1 MAHPVLTPRVANAI
15 NRLNRLGWRGSDHS
29 LVTWC
34 WSCKEGSTGGPLQ
47 DWTLC
52 SDTTYTPYRDFMVRF
67 YVESDHPRDTPLDFD
82 HLIEIYIPHMINDP
96 STLPAFLF
104 ETFKELQECLG
115 EFANVKKVKLALA
128 TWILGS
134 SYSYEGMHAAVVA
147 IMEEFMRSHTEVD
160 LDVTIDGSPLVGSI
174 PGVQTNELLRP
185 IHIPIPWNIQRHI
198 IESIPS
204 YMPDENDDF
213 PAFDHCHYLEDD
225 NPTLT
230 STITNQ
236 INVCRTLRHF
246 SLACRQWAII
256 SQKVLFRW
264 ICLINHQQTD
274 KLYTTL
280 SDPQSSHL
288 AQNVRRLSI
297 VYQPPYKKLGEVIS
311 RVIGMRLSRLECLS
325 LCAGDGRPGA
335 YDPIIFPFHPSLQ
348 AQLSQLNQIRI
359 LHLHNFWFSHRAEF
373 RRVVCSFSGVRYL
386 IASCIEFGHDK
397 LGDCRPIHHSKEWQ
411 LPTKVSWLRGERYRI
426 QEYQRNA
433 EVNLWVANIPN
444 WHRLIKISS
453 PRTTPPF
460 LTPHIANAITHILGR
475 EDDYYYVTW
484 RWRYGEG
491 RTGGTGQD
499 WTLSCVTS
507 GGNLKLCLDF
517 RFHMPESD
525 QLQDVVL
532 GCDHLMELS
541 IPHVAGDALNL
552 HVSLLQKFRG
562 LQELLGG
569 LTNLKKIN
577 LALMIRERK
586 RGSES
591 RPWMSLDGYT
601 KQKLQR
607 QYTPI
612 IAITEEF
619 IRSQTDFDM
628 DFTID
633 GLPPEELHLLIRSVP
648 TNELL
653 WPIHTPIPW
662 NIQCHIIQSVSSFV
676 STDRNS
682 SDLAFDDL
690 THSKTYTPMQ
700 SIHNQIEVGR
710 TLRKFSLVCR
720 QWASV
725 VRRLLFVPAWICL
738 LNHQQ
743 MDKLYI
749 LLRDHRSSHLSQN
762 VRRLSIVYRPPYKKI
777 GEVIPRIIGMSLSR
791 LEHLDLCTEGDQG
804 YPNGYPIFPFH
815 PSLRAQLSQ
824 LNQVRVLHLHK
835 VGFTH
840 PAEFRQFV
848 GAFSGI
854 DYLIAIF
861 VQFGKDEL
869 GYNRPIHR
877 TVEWQMPTAVWCG
890 TPQVEPLYRSFEEI
904 SAAPILW
911 VANVPNLHQTLS
923 SKTACP
929 TLTPDIANAIMLS
942 MHYFS
947 ASVSDDL
954 SLISWHWRY
963 EGSAG
968 GSGQDCQWTLLSC
981 IKPDSLDPSQGYF
994 RFRVGSDTP
1003 PDTLLGLEHLIELC
1017 IPYWVDEPQGLSV
1030 SFKLHKR
1037 FRELHE
1043 LFCGFRNVE
1052 KPKLALVSLEEDY
1065 VPRGVKGY
1073 EVEGG
1078 FWSRTR
1084 KTKRRPLKWY
1094 APILEEF
1101 RCSQTD
1107 LHLDITINGVPLE
1120 ELRSVVSVS
1129 EEQRRQ

>member
-15 NRLNRLGWRGSDHS
+15 NQLNHLGWRDSNHS
-29 LVTWC
+29 VVTWR
-34 WSCKEGSTGGPLQ
+34 WRCKEGSTGGPVQ

-52 SDTTYTPYRDFMVRF
+52 SVSNDTTYTVYYSDFMVRF
-67 YVESDHPRDTPLDFD
+67 YVDSDHPEDTPLGFD
-82 HLIEIYIPHMINDP
+82 HLIEICIPHMIGDP
-96 STLPAFLF
+96 SALPAFLF
-104 ETFKELQECLG
+104 ETFKELQECFG
-115 EFANVKKVKLALA
+115 EFANVKRVKLALA
-128 TWILGS
+128 TPFS
-134 SYSYEGMHAAVVA
+134 SHDRNGMRAAVTA

-160 LDVTIDGSPLVGSI
+160 LDVTIDGSPLDGSN
-174 PGVQTNELLRP
+174 GLLRP

-213 PAFDHCHYLEDD
+213 PAFDHRYY
-225 NPTLT
+225 T

-236 INVCRTLRHF
+236 IKVCRTLRSC
-246 SLACRQWAII
+246 SLVCRQWAI
-256 SQKVLFRW
+256 
-264 ICLINHQQTD
+264 TD

-311 RVIGMRLSRLECLS
+311 RVIGMRLSR
-325 LCAGDGRPGA
+325 
-335 YDPIIFPFHPSLQ
+335 
-348 AQLSQLNQIRI
+348 
-359 LHLHNFWFSHRAEF
+359 
-373 RRVVCSFSGVRYL
+373 
-386 IASCIEFGHDK
+386 
-397 LGDCRPIHHSKEWQ
+397 PIHHSKEWQ
-411 LPTKVSWLRGERYRI
+411 VPTKVSWLRGERYRI

-433 EVNLWVANIPN
+433 EVNTPSILWVANIPN

-475 EDDYYYVTW
+475 EDDYYCVTW

-517 RFHMPESD
+517 RFHMPDSESD

-532 GCDHLMELS
+532 GRDHLIELS
-541 IPHVAGDALNL
+541 IPHVADNNALNL
-552 HVSLLQKFRG
+552 RVSLFQKFRG
-562 LQELLGG
+562 LQKLLGG
-569 LTNLKKIN
+569 FTNLKKIN
-577 LALMIRERK
+577 LALMIQKWR
-586 RGSES
+586 SNS
-591 RPWMSLDGYT
+591 RPWMSLFEYEKQELQMRYT
-601 KQKLQR
+601 A
-607 QYTPI
+607 I

-619 IRSQTDFDM
+619 IRSQMDFDM

-648 TNELL
+648 TNQLL

-662 NIQCHIIQSVSSFV
+662 NIQCHVIQSVSSLV
-676 STDRNS
+676 PTDGNNS
-682 SDLAFDDL
+682 VLAFDDL
-690 THSKTYTPMQ
+690 THSNEDTPIR
-700 SIHNQIEVGR
+700 SIQNQIEVGR

-725 VRRLLFVPAWICL
+725 VRELLFVPAWICL

-743 MDKLYI
+743 MDKLYT

-777 GEVIPRIIGMSLSR
+777 GEVIPRIIAMGLSR
-791 LEHLDLCTEGDQG
+791 LEHLDLCTERDGG

-824 LNQVRVLHLHK
+824 LNQVRVLHLHNLR
-835 VGFTH
+835 FTH
-840 PAEFRQFV
+840 LAEFRQFV

-861 VQFGKDEL
+861 VEFGKDKL

-877 TVEWQMPTAVWCG
+877 TMEWQMPTAVWCDM
-890 TPQVEPLYRSFEEI
+890 PESIYRSIEELVP
-904 SAAPILW
+904 APILW
-911 VANVPNLHQTLS
+911 VANFPNLHKTLS

-929 TLTPDIANAIMLS
+929 TLTPDIANVIMHT
-942 MHYFS
+942 MHYFAAS
-947 ASVSDDL
+947 AFVKPFITWHWQCERSTGGSRQDWT
-954 SLISWHWRY
+954 LISCVSSSPT
-963 EGSAG
+963 EIQG
-968 GSGQDCQWTLLSC
+968 
-981 IKPDSLDPSQGYF
+981 QGYF
-994 RFRVGSDTP
+994 RLRVGSDNP
-1003 PDTLLGLEHLIELC
+1003 PDTPLGLEHLIELC
-1017 IPYWVDEPQGLSV
+1017 IPYWVDEPRGLSV

-1043 LFCGFRNVE
+1043 LFRGFQNVE
-1052 KPKLALVSLEEDY
+1052 KVNLALVSYEGY
-1065 VPRGVKGY
+1065 FVPSAVKGY
-1073 EVEGG
+1073 KLEYDP
-1078 FWSRTR
+1078 WSQP
-1084 KTKRRPLKWY
+1084 KKMKRRPLKWY

-1120 ELRSVVSVS
+1120 ELRSVDSES
-1129 EEQRRQ
+1129 EEPDSYNDDSDDDNSQDTVTS